1 VALNVAVA
9 EEEDDTVVVIVGDVE
24 GTLTEDFRVAIATQ
38 DHHRM
43 SFAFTL
49 KIKTADM

>member
-1 VALNVAVA
+1 MALNVAVA
-9 EEEDDTVVVIVGDVE
+9 EEEDDTVAVIVGDVE
-24 GTLTEDFRVAIATQ
+24 ETLTEEFRVAIATQ

-43 SFAFTL
+43 CQASTL